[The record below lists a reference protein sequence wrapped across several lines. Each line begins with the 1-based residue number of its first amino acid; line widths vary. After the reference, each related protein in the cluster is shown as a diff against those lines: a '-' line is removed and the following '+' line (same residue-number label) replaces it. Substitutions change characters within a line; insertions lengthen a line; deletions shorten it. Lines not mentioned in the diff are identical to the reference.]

1 MDSAAPTH
9 TYELRLNPSA
19 ATDAERSAVMAAPAF
34 GEVFTDHLARATWT
48 QDGGWGDRRIEPMT
62 DLAIHP
68 GATILHYGQQAFEGL
83 KAYAHADG
91 SVWLFRP
98 EANAAR
104 LAASAARM
112 ALPAVSEEDFLAAIN
127 ALVTADRAWV
137 PTSAESS
144 LYLRPLL
151 IGTEATL
158 NVRGSAQVEFLV
170 MACPVGAYFPH
181 GVKPVSI
188 WVAQGFHRAGPGGT
202 GTAKSAGNYAASL
215 LPQQQAADNG
225 CQQVL
230 FLDAREDKYVEE
242 LGGMNVFAV
251 RRDGSVLTPRLSG
264 TILEGVTR
272 ASVITLLEE
281 SGREV
286 SERDVTLEELR
297 AGIESGEIAEVFACG
312 TAAVVTP
319 LGSLKSPDFDVV
331 VGDGSAGPV
340 TMGIRQALTDIY
352 YGRSTDTHGWMR
364 RIG

>member
-1 MDSAAPTH
+1 MDSATSPRSF
-9 TYELRLNPSA
+9 EVSLNPAA
-19 ATDAERSAVMAAPAF
+19 ATDEERAAAMAAPAF
-34 GEVFTDHLARATWT
+34 GQVFTDHLARITWT
-48 QDGGWGDRRIEPMT
+48 QADGWHDRRIEPMR
-62 DLAIHP
+62 DLALHP

-83 KAYAHADG
+83 KVYTHADG
-91 SVWLFRP
+91 SLWLFRP
-98 EANAAR
+98 QANAAR

-112 ALPAVSEEDFLAAIN
+112 ALPAVPEEDFLAAID
-127 ALVTADRAWV
+127 ALVNADRAWV
-137 PTSAESS
+137 PTAPESS

-151 IGTEATL
+151 IGTEPTL
-158 NVRGSAQVEFLV
+158 NVRASHEVEFLV
-170 MACPVGAYFPH
+170 MACPVGAYFPD

-188 WVAQGFHRAGPGGT
+188 WVAQGYHRAGPGGT

-215 LPQQQAADNG
+215 LPQQQAQDNG

-230 FLDAREDKYVEE
+230 FLDAREDKYIEE

-251 RRDGSVLTPRLSG
+251 RRDGSVLTPRLTG

-272 ASVITLLEE
+272 SSVITLLQE

-286 SERDVTLEELR
+286 VERDVTLEELR
-297 AGIESGEIAEVFACG
+297 AGIETGEVAEVFACG

-340 TMGIRQALTDIY
+340 TMGIRQTLTDIY
-352 YGRSTDTHGWMR
+352 YGRAEDTHGWMR
-364 RIG
+364 RVG

>member
-1 MDSAAPTH
+1 MTTAPTS
-9 TYELRLNPSA
+9 TFEVRLNTAA
-19 ATDAERSAVMAAPAF
+19 ATTEERAAAMEAPAF
-34 GEVFTDHLARATWT
+34 GMVFTDHLARATWT
-48 QDGGWGDRRIEPMT
+48 ADEGWHNRRVEPLA

-83 KAYAHADG
+83 KVYAHADG

-112 ALPAVSEEDFLAAIN
+112 ALPALPEEDFLAAID
-127 ALVTADRAWV
+127 ALVTTDRAWV
-137 PTSAESS
+137 PTAAESS

-151 IGTEATL
+151 IGTEPTL
-158 NVRGSAQVEFLV
+158 SVRASHTVEFVL
-170 MACPVGAYFPH
+170 MACPVGPYFPG

-188 WVAQGFHRAGPGGT
+188 WVAQGYHRAGPGGT

-215 LPQQQAADNG
+215 LPQQQAQDNG
-225 CQQVL
+225 CEQVL
-230 FLDAREDKYVEE
+230 FLDAREDKYIEE
-242 LGGMNVFAV
+242 LGGMNVFV
-251 RRDGSVLTPRLSG
+251 VHRDGSVSTPRLTG

-272 ASVITLLEE
+272 SSVITLLTE
-281 SGREV
+281 SGRTV

-297 AGIESGEIAEVFACG
+297 AGIESGDICEVFACG

-319 LGSLKSPDFDVV
+319 LGSLKSPNFDVV

-340 TMGIRQALTDIY
+340 TIGIRETLTDIY
-352 YGRSTDTHGWMR
+352 YGRADDVHGWMR
-364 RIG
+364 RIA

>member
-1 MDSAAPTH
+1 MTTAPTS
-9 TYELRLNPSA
+9 TFKVRLNTAA
-19 ATDAERSAVMAAPAF
+19 ATTEERAAAMEAPAF
-34 GEVFTDHLARATWT
+34 GMVFTDHLARATWT
-48 QDGGWGDRRIEPMT
+48 ADEGWRNRRVEPLA

-83 KAYAHADG
+83 KVYAHADG

-112 ALPAVSEEDFLAAIN
+112 ALPALPEEDFLAAID
-127 ALVTADRAWV
+127 ALVTTDRAWV
-137 PTSAESS
+137 PTAAESS

-151 IGTEATL
+151 IGTEPTL
-158 NVRGSAQVEFLV
+158 SVRASHTVEFVL
-170 MACPVGAYFPH
+170 MACPVGPYFPG

-188 WVAQGFHRAGPGGT
+188 WVAQGYHRAGPGGT

-215 LPQQQAADNG
+215 LPQQQAQDNG
-225 CQQVL
+225 CEQVL
-230 FLDAREDKYVEE
+230 FLDAREDKYIEE
-242 LGGMNVFAV
+242 LGGMNVFV
-251 RRDGSVLTPRLSG
+251 VHRDGSVSTPRLTG

-272 ASVITLLEE
+272 SSVITLLTE
-281 SGREV
+281 SGRTV

-297 AGIESGEIAEVFACG
+297 AGIESGDICEVFACG

-319 LGSLKSPDFDVV
+319 LGSLKSPNFDVV

-340 TMGIRQALTDIY
+340 TIGIRETLTDIY
-352 YGRSTDTHGWMR
+352 YGRADDVHGWMR
-364 RIG
+364 RIA

>member
-1 MDSAAPTH
+1 MDSITPANQF
-9 TYELRLNPSA
+9 EVRLNPSA
-19 ATDAERSAVMAAPAF
+19 ASDDERVAAMAAPAF
-34 GEVFTDHLARATWT
+34 GEVFTDHMARATWT
-48 QDGGWGDRRIEPMT
+48 QSEGWGDRRIEPLS
-62 DLAIHP
+62 DLALHP

-83 KAYAHADG
+83 KAYVHEDR

-112 ALPAVSEEDFLAAIN
+112 ALPAVSEEDFLAAIE
-127 ALVTADRAWV
+127 ALVATDRAWV
-137 PTSAESS
+137 PSAAESS

-151 IGTEATL
+151 IGTEPTL
-158 NVRGSAQVEFLV
+158 SVRGSQQVEFLV
-170 MACPVGAYFPH
+170 MACPVGAYFPN

-215 LPQQQAADNG
+215 LPQQQAQDNN

-230 FLDAREDKYVEE
+230 FLDAREDRYIEE
-242 LGGMNVFAV
+242 LGGMNVFIV
-251 RRDGSVLTPRLSG
+251 HRDGSVLTPRLTG

-272 ASVITLLEE
+272 SSVITLLKE

-297 AGIESGEIAEVFACG
+297 AGIDSGDISEVFACG

-319 LGSLKSPDFDVV
+319 LGSLKSPDFNVV
-331 VGDGSAGPV
+331 VGDGSAGDV
-340 TMGIRQALTDIY
+340 TMGVREALTDIY
-352 YGRSTDTHGWMR
+352 YGRAEDTHGWMR

>member
-1 MDSAAPTH
+1 MTTTPTSAFEVHFNT
-9 TYELRLNPSA
+9 RA
-19 ATDAERSAVMAAPAF
+19 ATDAERAAAMAAPAF
-34 GEVFTDHLARATWT
+34 GEVFTDHMARATWT
-48 QDGGWGDRRIEPMT
+48 QEGGWGDRRIEPMT
-62 DLAIHP
+62 DLTLHP

-112 ALPAVSEEDFLAAIN
+112 ALPTVSEEDFLAAID
-127 ALVTADRAWV
+127 ALVTTDRAWV
-137 PTSAESS
+137 PTASESS

-151 IGTEATL
+151 IGTEPTL
-158 NVRGSAQVEFLV
+158 NVRGSHQVEFLV
-170 MACPVGAYFPH
+170 MACPVGAYFPN

-188 WVAQGFHRAGPGGT
+188 WVAQGYHRAGPGGT

-215 LPQQQAADNG
+215 LPQQQAQDNG

-230 FLDAREDKYVEE
+230 FLDAREDKYIEE

-251 RRDGSVLTPRLSG
+251 RRDGSVVTPRLTG

-281 SGREV
+281 SGRTVE
-286 SERDVTLEELR
+286 ERDISLEELR

-312 TAAVVTP
+312 TAAVITP
-319 LGSLKSPDFDVV
+319 FGSLKSPDFDVV
-331 VGDGSAGPV
+331 VDDGDAGPV
-340 TMGIRQALTDIY
+340 TMALRTSLTDIY
-352 YGRSTDTHGWMR
+352 YGRADDTHGWMR

>member
-1 MDSAAPTH
+1 MDSAAPTSTFDVRH
-9 TYELRLNPSA
+9 NPSA
-19 ATDAERSAVMAAPAF
+19 ATNDEREAAMAAPAF
-34 GEVFTDHLARATWT
+34 GEVFTDHMARATWT
-48 QDGGWGDRRIEPMT
+48 QEGGWGDRRIEPLN
-62 DLAIHP
+62 DLALHP

-83 KAYAHADG
+83 KAYVHEDG

-112 ALPAVSEEDFLAAIN
+112 ALPAVSEEDFLAAIE
-127 ALVTADRAWV
+127 ALVATDRAWV
-137 PTSAESS
+137 PSTAESS

-151 IGTEATL
+151 IGTEPTL
-158 NVRGSAQVEFLV
+158 NVRGSRQVEFLV

-188 WVAQGFHRAGPGGT
+188 WVAQGYHRAGPGGT

-215 LPQQQAADNG
+215 LPQQQAQDNG

-230 FLDAREDKYVEE
+230 FLDAREDKYIEE
-242 LGGMNVFAV
+242 LGGMNVFIV
-251 RRDGSVLTPRLSG
+251 HRDGSVLTPRLTG

-272 ASVITLLEE
+272 SSVITLLEE
-281 SGREV
+281 SGRTV

-297 AGIESGEIAEVFACG
+297 AGIDSGDVSEVFACG

-319 LGSLKSPDFDVV
+319 LGSLKSPDFNVV
-331 VGDGSAGPV
+331 VGDGSAGDL
-340 TMGIRQALTDIY
+340 TMGVREALTDIY
-352 YGRSTDTHGWMR
+352 YGRAKDTHGWMR
-364 RIG
+364 RVG

>member
-1 MDSAAPTH
+1 MTHAPARA
-9 TYELRLNPSA
+9 YEVRRSTAA
-19 ATDAERSAVMAAPAF
+19 ATDAERAAAMAAPAF
-34 GEVFTDHLARATWT
+34 GQVFTDHIARATWT
-48 QDGGWGDRRIEPMT
+48 RDSGWGNRRIEPLT
-62 DLAIHP
+62 DLALHP

-104 LAASAARM
+104 LAASGARM
-112 ALPAVSEEDFLAAIN
+112 ALPAVSEDDFLAAIE
-127 ALVTADRAWV
+127 ALVSTDRAWV
-137 PTSAESS
+137 PTASESS

-151 IGTEATL
+151 IGTEPTL
-158 NVRGSAQVEFLV
+158 SVRGSNQVEFLV
-170 MACPVGAYFPH
+170 MACPVGAYFPN

-188 WVAQGFHRAGPGGT
+188 WVAQGYHSAGPGGT

-215 LPQQQAADNG
+215 LPQQQAVDNG
-225 CQQVL
+225 CDQVL
-230 FLDAREDKYVEE
+230 FLDAREDTFVEE

-251 RRDGSVLTPRLSG
+251 RADGTVITPRLTG

-272 ASVITLLEE
+272 SSVITLLEE
-281 SGREV
+281 SGHAV
-286 SERDVTLEELR
+286 QERDIALDELR
-297 AGIESGEIAEVFACG
+297 PGIESGEIAEVFACG

-340 TMGIRQALTDIY
+340 TMAIRETLTDIY
-352 YGRSTDTHGWMR
+352 YGRAADTHGWMR

>member
-1 MDSAAPTH
+1 MDSTAQASQF
-9 TYELRLNPSA
+9 EIALNPAA
-19 ATDAERSAVMAAPAF
+19 ATDQQRAAAMEAPLF
-34 GEVFTDHLARATWT
+34 GEVFTDHLARVTWT
-48 QDGGWGDRRIEPMT
+48 AVEGWHHRRIEPLAE
-62 DLAIHP
+62 LAIHP

-83 KAYAHADG
+83 KAYVHADG

-112 ALPAVSEEDFLAAIN
+112 ALPALSEQDFLAAIE
-127 ALVTADRAWV
+127 ALVATDRAWV
-137 PTSAESS
+137 PEGDETS
-144 LYLRPLL
+144 LYLRPTL
-151 IGTEATL
+151 IGTEPTL
-158 NVRGSAQVEFLV
+158 NVRASRIVDFVL
-170 MACPVGAYFPH
+170 MACPVGAYFPN

-188 WVAQGFHRAGPGGT
+188 WVAQGYHRAGPGGT

-215 LPQQQAADNG
+215 LPQQQAQDNG

-230 FLDAREDKYVEE
+230 FLDAREDKYIEE

-251 RRDGSVLTPRLSG
+251 RSDGSVLTPRLTG

-272 ASVITLLEE
+272 SSVMTLLKE

-286 SERDVTLEELR
+286 EERDITLDELR

-319 LGSLKSPDFDVV
+319 LGSLKSPDFDVT
-331 VGDGSAGPV
+331 VGTGEAGPV
-340 TMGIRQALTDIY
+340 TMSVRERLTDIY
-352 YGRSTDTHGWMR
+352 YGRADDSHGWMR